1 MGVDDGQ
8 FALVGAEDQVL
19 LFVVGEVLAGGYF
32 WDLLVLLSLYEHVVV
47 LQFLLFG
54 EGPEVDLVASDSC
67 KAQEF
72 AVSCF
77 LCECDVV
84 EFVEGVAGVLEF
96 ALVEVP
102 DADRALSEVA
112 DGDDVLAVVAEFYCL
127 DASRVELEF
136 AFDGEVAADD
146 VDVGGVVVLALF
158 DRGGG

>member
-1 MGVDDGQ
+1 M
-8 FALVGAEDQVL
+8 
-19 LFVVGEVLAGGYF
+19 
-32 WDLLVLLSLYEHVVV
+32 
-47 LQFLLFG
+47 
-54 EGPEVDLVASDSC
+54 DLVASDSC

-84 EFVEGVAGVLEF
+84 AFVEGVPGVLEF

-127 DASRVELEF
+127 DASGVELEF